1 MKSVMRAA
9 ASALAAGL
17 MLAGCGEGRGISH
30 VDVPIKER
38 WAVPEN
44 ASPECLSAAKRASKF
59 CLDKSVPSDIWGS
72 YTSEC
77 TRAQWDHARNC
88 N

>member
-1 MKSVMRAA
+1 MIRALLA
-9 ASALAAGL
+9 ASTLALAA
-17 MLAGCGEGRGISH
+17 CGEGRGIS
-30 VDVPIKER
+30 DYEVPIKEK

-44 ASPECLSAAKRASKF
+44 ASPECLSAARRASKF
-59 CLDKSVPSDIWGS
+59 CLDKVMHSDIWGT

-77 TRAQWDHARNC
+77 TKAQWDWTRNC

>member
-1 MKSVMRAA
+1 MRVAAMRSVLAGA
-9 ASALAAGL
+9 ALAI
-17 MLAGCGEGRGISH
+17 LAGCGEGRGISQ
-30 VDVPIKER
+30 VEVPIKER

-44 ASPECLSAAKRASKF
+44 ASPECLSAARRASKF
-59 CLDKSVPSDIWGS
+59 CLDKALQSDIYGM

-77 TRAQWDHARNC
+77 TKARWDHARHC

>member
-1 MKSVMRAA
+1 VLRPLLVAGTL
-9 ASALAAGL
+9 ALAA
-17 MLAGCGEGRGISH
+17 CGTTAPGQ
-30 VDVPIKER
+30 DWPIKEK

-44 ASPECLSAAKRASKF
+44 ASQECLSAARRASKF
-59 CLDKSVPSDIWGS
+59 CLDKTLQSDIYGM

-77 TRAQWDHARNC
+77 TRAQWDYARNC

>member
-1 MKSVMRAA
+1 MTRALLVA
-9 ASALAAGL
+9 VTLALAA
-17 MLAGCGEGRGISH
+17 CGEGRGIS
-30 VDVPIKER
+30 DYEVPIKEK

-44 ASPECLSAAKRASKF
+44 ASPECLSAARRASKF
-59 CLDKSVPSDIWGS
+59 CLDKTLQSDIYGM

-77 TRAQWDHARNC
+77 TRAQWDYARNC

>member
-1 MKSVMRAA
+1 MIRALLVA
-9 ASALAAGL
+9 GALALAA
-17 MLAGCGEGRGISH
+17 CGEGRGIS
-30 VDVPIKER
+30 DYEVPIKDK

-44 ASPECLSAAKRASKF
+44 ASPECLSAARRASKF
-59 CLDKSVPSDIWGS
+59 CLDKTLNSDIYGM

-77 TRAQWDHARNC
+77 TRAQWDYARSC

>member
-1 MKSVMRAA
+1 MTRALLVA
-9 ASALAAGL
+9 VTLA
-17 MLAGCGEGRGISH
+17 LAGCGEGRGIS
-30 VDVPIKER
+30 DYEVPIKEK

-44 ASPECLSAAKRASKF
+44 ASPECLSAARRASKF
-59 CLDKSVPSDIWGS
+59 CLDKTLQSDIYGM

-77 TRAQWDHARNC
+77 TRAQWDYARNC

>member
-1 MKSVMRAA
+1 MIRALLVA
-9 ASALAAGL
+9 VTLALAA
-17 MLAGCGEGRGISH
+17 CGEGRGIADYES
-30 VDVPIKER
+30 PIKEK

-44 ASPECLSAAKRASKF
+44 ASPECLSAARRASKF
-59 CLDKSVPSDIWGS
+59 CLDKTLQSDIYGM

-77 TRAQWDHARNC
+77 TRAQWDYARNC

>member
-1 MKSVMRAA
+1 MRALA
-9 ASALAAGL
+9 LAGVALALAA
-17 MLAGCGEGRGISH
+17 CGEGRGIS
-30 VDVPIKER
+30 DYEVPIKER
-38 WAVPEN
+38 WTVPEN
-44 ASPECLSAAKRASKF
+44 ASPACVSAAKRASKF
-59 CLDKSVPSDIWGS
+59 CLDKTLQSDIWGS